1 MRKKCECLPLPLTC
15 HSKYD
20 EAGPPRHSEDQLLQ
34 RNHGS
39 PDSAEATGA
48 PRPSSERRRSV
59 LMPPVVNTQLNTQ
72 RKYVLADLDSR
83 GGRHASRSSGG
94 PPITAPPEDTS
105 LSVWPII
112 MCKIVELT
120 NKIVKQVC
128 HCPIIK
134 KVPGLPRPN
143 ESAI

>member
-20 EAGPPRHSEDQLLQ
+20 EAAPHVTPRSSFCSVIMVRSTAAGH
-34 RNHGS
+34 R
-39 PDSAEATGA
+39 GA
-48 PRPSSERRRSV
+48 AAWAARGRSI
-59 LMPPVVNTQLNTQ
+59 LMPLAVNTQLNTQ
-72 RKYVLADLDSR
+72 RKFVLADYVSR
-83 GGRHASRSSGG
+83 SGRHASRPSGG
-94 PPITAPPEDTS
+94 SPITAPPQDTS
-105 LSVWPII
+105 LSGRPVI

-128 HCPIIK
+128 HCPIIRRAGG
-134 KVPGLPRPN
+134 PPRPN

>member
-20 EAGPPRHSEDQLLQ
+20 EAGPPRHSEEQLLQ

-39 PDSAEATGA
+39 PDSGQATGA
-48 PRPSSERRRSV
+48 PRPSSARGRSV
-59 LMPPVVNTQLNTQ
+59 LMPLAVNTQLNTQ
-72 RKYVLADLDSR
+72 RKFVLADCVSKSE
-83 GGRHASRSSGG
+83 RHASRPSGG

-105 LSVWPII
+105 LSGRPII

-128 HCPIIK
+128 HCPIIRRA
-134 KVPGLPRPN
+134 PGPPRPN